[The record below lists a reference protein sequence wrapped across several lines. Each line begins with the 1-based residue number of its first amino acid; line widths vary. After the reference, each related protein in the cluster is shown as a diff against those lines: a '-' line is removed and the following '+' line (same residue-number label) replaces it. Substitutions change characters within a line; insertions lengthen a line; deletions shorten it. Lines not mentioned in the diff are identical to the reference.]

1 MPPLAKADLT
11 NTYWSVIPLLSL
23 SPFGLYT
30 SRTYAARGILVE
42 ALEQARLDG
51 VSERRIFWSIA
62 SRMMTPALATT
73 FMMGF
78 VSTWSTF
85 FCHFS

>member
-1 MPPLAKADLT
+1 MPRAHTTYLSWRLLSRAPMPPLAKADLT

-62 SRMMTPALATT
+62 SPHDDSRPR
-73 FMMGF
+73 
-78 VSTWSTF
+78 
-85 FCHFS
+85 

>member
-11 NTYWSVIPLLSL
+11 NTYWSVILLLSV
-23 SPFGLYT
+23 SPLGLYMC
-30 SRTYAARGILVE
+30 RIYAARGIPVE

-62 SRMMTPALATT
+62 FRMMTPVLATT

-78 VSTWSTF
+78 IST
-85 FCHFS
+85 